1 MKALHDISSAY
12 SDDAH
17 AANAVTM
24 QRQSLAAVPM
34 IQDTQ
39 IGFDS

>member
-1 MKALHDISSAY
+1 MKALRDISSAY

-17 AANAVTM
+17 AADAVAM
-24 QRQSLAAVPM
+24 QRQNLAAVPI